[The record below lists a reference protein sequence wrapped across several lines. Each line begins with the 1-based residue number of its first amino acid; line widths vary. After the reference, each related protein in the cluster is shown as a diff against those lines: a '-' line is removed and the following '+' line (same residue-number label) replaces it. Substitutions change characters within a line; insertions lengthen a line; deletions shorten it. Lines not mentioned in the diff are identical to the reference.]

1 MRKENP
7 TRYSSAVGDAWM
19 HCEFKVKYCHKIFDD
34 EIYREGLR
42 TLLYE
47 AAYRNEIP
55 IGEPGFDDNHLH
67 FMADIGLYS
76 RPQVA
81 KLLKGYVGKNFFEY
95 FPELKLPK
103 DEGGLFWNSG
113 LWNPSYYI
121 GSPKNLD
128 NTIKY
133 IQRQKYGSHGISNNQ
148 KKLISFSAFN

>member
-19 HCEFKVKYCHKIFDD
+19 HCEFKIKYCHAIFDD
-34 EIYREGLR
+34 EIYREGLNH
-42 TLLYE
+42 LLEE
-47 AAYRNEIP
+47 ASYRYEIP
-55 IGEPGFDDNHLH
+55 IGEIGFDANHLH
-67 FMADIGLYS
+67 FMADICLYS
-76 RPQVA
+76 RPEVA
-81 KLLKGYVGKNFFEY
+81 KLLRGYIGKKFFEH

-103 DEGGLFWNSG
+103 EQGGLFWGSG

-133 IQRQKYGSHGISNNQ
+133 IKKQKYGILGLGKEQMQLN
-148 KKLISFSAFN
+148 SFAA